1 MGHELSK
8 TPEGDLVIAADK
20 LGKLKGLSFE
30 KLRLTSLLDDL
41 VVSIHQQPGQRLHPF
56 LYGDLRLLH
65 IAEVLA
71 LINSM
76 QKDGSLTIV
85 VPLAEKTIFFLGG
98 EVAYATSTVEDYR
111 LGEVLWR
118 RGFISLAQLSSV
130 YDLVGPQKLGAI
142 LLQRQLI
149 TPRQL
154 YEGIKEQV
162 LEILYSTFHITT
174 GEFIFTEGKV
184 PLHNAVR
191 LDQPTREI
199 IREGARRAEEMSRL
213 EELFPDRQ
221 AIAVLRP
228 LSIEVKLSPDEQRLK
243 ELVDGKKSVAAILS
257 ESRMPEYEA
266 LTILARLN
274 QRGLLDTHAPET
286 GKPGDEVP
294 LRAALEI
301 YARMIR
307 YIHQTF
313 LVEEPEVENRLDG
326 YLGSPLPQHSE
337 VFQGV
342 AFDTSGQLDIET
354 LLRNAE
360 KLHPKDARELAL
372 AAVRGLYDYARFQA
386 MDVLDEAASDLLLE
400 KIEALSQNLPGKET
414 KP

>member
-1 MGHELSK
+1 MGNELSK
-8 TPEGDLVIAADK
+8 TPKGDLVIAAEK
-20 LGKLKGLSFE
+20 LGKFRGLSSE
-30 KLRLTSLLDDL
+30 KLHLSSLLDDL
-41 VVSIHQQPGQRLHPF
+41 LVSAHTQPGQRLHPF
-56 LYGDLRLLH
+56 LYGDLRFLH
-65 IAEVLA
+65 VAEIVA

-76 QKDGSLTIV
+76 QKDGSLTII
-85 VPLAEKTIFFLGG
+85 VPLAQKVIFFSGG
-98 EVAYATSTVEDYR
+98 EVVYATSTVEDYR

-118 RGFISLAQLSSV
+118 RGFISLEQLSSV
-130 YDLVGPQKLGAI
+130 YDLVGPKKLGAI
-142 LLQRQLI
+142 LLQRGLI

-154 YEGIKEQV
+154 YEGVKEQV

-174 GEFIFTEGKV
+174 GEFLFTEGKV
-184 PLHNAVR
+184 TLHNAVR
-191 LDQPTREI
+191 LDLTTREI

-221 AIAVLRP
+221 TIPVVRP
-228 LSIEVKLSPDEQRLK
+228 LSVEAKLSSDEQRLK
-243 ELVDGKKSVAAILS
+243 ALVDGKKSVAAILS

-266 LTILARLN
+266 LKILARLH
-274 QRGLLDTHAPET
+274 QRGFLDTRAPEA

-294 LRAALEI
+294 IRAALEI
-301 YARMIR
+301 YARMLR
-307 YIHQTF
+307 YIHQT
-313 LVEEPEVENRLDG
+313 LLAEEPGVENRLEG
-326 YLGSPLPQHSE
+326 YLGSPLPQHSK

-342 AFDTSGQLDIET
+342 AFDSAGQLDIET

-372 AAVRGLYDYARFQA
+372 AAVRGLYDYALFQA

-400 KIEALSQNLPGKET
+400 KIEVLSKTLPDTET